1 MEVLS
6 GGRDDAIFK
15 QNDTV
20 IRPLSAHSEAVHRLL
35 THLHQEGFT
44 SCPQF
49 ISSDGKNEILSFVE
63 GETYN
68 YPLRGAIA
76 SDEALMSAARLLRQF
91 HDASATFLQHDHRK
105 QHWMLP
111 TREPAEVICHGDFAP
126 YNVALKGQT
135 VLGVFDFDTAHPAPR
150 LWDIA
155 YAVYCWA
162 PFKTHHI
169 DKLGSLDQQIARAK
183 MFLDAYGVSEQERVS
198 LVSTMVQRLHALVT
212 FMVREAEDED
222 PGFQMN
228 LSEGH
233 HIAYLN
239 DIEYLKLHQ
248 SKIQIGL
255 I

>member
-76 SDEALMSAARLLRQF
+76 SDEALMSAALLLRQF
-91 HDASATFLQHDHRK
+91 HDASATFLQSDHAQ

-111 TREPAEVICHGDFAP
+111 SREPAEVVCHGDFAP

-135 VLGVFDFDTAHPAPR
+135 VVGVFDFDTAHPAPR

-212 FMVREAEDED
+212 FMVREAEDGD
-222 PGFQMN
+222 PGFQMS

-233 HIAYLN
+233 HVAYLN

-248 SKIQIGL
+248 SKIHIGL